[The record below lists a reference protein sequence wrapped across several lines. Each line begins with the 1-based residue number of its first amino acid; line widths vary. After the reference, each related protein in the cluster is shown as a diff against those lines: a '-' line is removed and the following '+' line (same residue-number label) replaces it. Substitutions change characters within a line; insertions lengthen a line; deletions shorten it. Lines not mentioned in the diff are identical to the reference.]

1 MGAGLGDFTCASEG
15 CLQDEQLLLEGRFGS
30 QGAKLIGRTCWC

>member
-1 MGAGLGDFTCASEG
+1 MGAELGDFTCASEG

-30 QGAKLIGRTCWC
+30 QGAKLIGGTCWC